1 MIRVQIQLT
10 EEQFETL
17 KKLANERNVSIPE
30 LIRKAADELI
40 ASARGILLSERHKR
54 AVAIAGRFRSG
65 SPGEEVSSEHD
76 AYLAEAYSS

>member
-1 MIRVQIQLT
+1 MIRTQMQLT

-17 KKLANERNVSIPE
+17 KELANERNVSVSE
-30 LIRKAADELI
+30 LIRQAANELI
-40 ASARGILLSERHKR
+40 ASAKGIPLSERRKR
-54 AVAIAGRFRSG
+54 AIAIAGRFRSG